1 MKIPKDNESVS
12 TNERLARELKVAMG
26 TNARR
31 IRQAA
36 GVTLE
41 DFAEG
46 IRHQGLNWSTGRV
59 GDLDGG
65 RVEAKLSNALA
76 IAQTLA
82 NVTGQ
87 PVALADL
94 FADTDSEALFRGEPL
109 RPQDNHGHDPDASPL
124 DLARR
129 NGWENLAQA
138 AADFDVPQTRVTPYL
153 VAFDSIRVTDR
164 RAAKALEMSLVE
176 LTAWAVRLWGHS
188 LTTERDRRAGPDADV
203 SQLGSITR
211 QLRDEIEVRS

>member
-1 MKIPKDNESVS
+1 MKIDDSVS
-12 TNERLARELKVAMG
+12 ANERLARELKTAMG
-26 TNARR
+26 ANARR

-36 GVTLE
+36 GATLE
-41 DFAEG
+41 DFAEA

-65 RVEAKLSNALA
+65 RVEAKLSNAVA
-76 IAQTLA
+76 VAQTLA

-87 PVALADL
+87 PVTLADL
-94 FADTDSEALFRGEPL
+94 FADTEFEALFRGEPL
-109 RPQDNHGHDPDASPL
+109 RPQGGHGHDPDASPL

-138 AADFDVPQTRVTPYL
+138 AADFGVPQTRVTPYL
-153 VAFDSIRVTDR
+153 IAFDSIRVTDR
-164 RAAKALEMSLVE
+164 RAAKALGLSLME
-176 LTAWAVRLWGHS
+176 LTTWAVRLWDHS

-211 QLRDEIEVRS
+211 QLRDEIEARS

>member
-1 MKIPKDNESVS
+1 VKIDDSVS
-12 TNERLARELKVAMG
+12 ANERLARKLKTVMG
-26 TNARR
+26 ANARR

-36 GVTLE
+36 GATLE
-41 DFAEG
+41 DFAEA

-65 RVEAKLSNALA
+65 RVEAKLSNAVA
-76 IAQTLA
+76 VAQTLA

-94 FADTDSEALFRGEPL
+94 FAGTEFEALFRGEPMQ
-109 RPQDNHGHDPDASPL
+109 PQADHGHDPDASPR
-124 DLARR
+124 DLAQR

-138 AADFDVPQTRVTPYL
+138 AADFGVPQTRVTPYL
-153 VAFDSIRVTDR
+153 IAFDSIRVTDR
-164 RAAKALEMSLVE
+164 RAAKALGLSLME
-176 LTAWAVRLWGHS
+176 LTTWAVRLWGHS

-211 QLRDEIEVRS
+211 QLRDEIEARS